1 MVVQGYIRDAQTGE
15 PLAGVNVALRSMQGS
30 ALISGTT
37 TNSEGFFSQMVLSG
51 QYIELTYIGYRTQI
65 PVLRDQYSAMTIL
78 MERDT
83 VNVPEAVA
91 VAYRARTNWQL
102 ILAVAIGAALAYYL
116 ITRE

>member
-1 MVVQGYIRDAQTGE
+1 MVVNGYIRDAQTNE
-15 PLAGVNVALRSMQGS
+15 PLAGVNVALRSMQGGG
-30 ALISGTT
+30 LISGTT
-37 TNSEGFFSQMVLSG
+37 TNSEGFFSQMVLTG

-65 PVLRDQYSAMTIL
+65 PILRDQYSSMTIL

-91 VAYRARTNWQL
+91 VAYAPRQNWKL
-102 ILAVAIGAALAYYL
+102 IVAVAIGAALAWYL